1 MAASNIFEKSIP
13 ELEAQMRNGSLTS
26 EQLTRYYL
34 RRIQVYDGCLN
45 SMITIN
51 PAALEV
57 ARQKDAEEH
66 QARPSVRC
74 TAFPSCSR
82 TTTTPST

>member
-1 MAASNIFEKSIP
+1 MIKSLLYASCMTLLLSSSAMAASNIFEKSIP

-45 SMITIN
+45 SH
-51 PAALEV
+51 
-57 ARQKDAEEH
+57 DHH
-66 QARPSVRC
+66 QPRRP
-74 TAFPSCSR
+74 
-82 TTTTPST
+82 